1 MPQVS
6 LYLSESEMSELK
18 EQAGRASLSLS
29 AYTRKLLRDNSA
41 KNNDVQGWWSRVS
54 GKLTDN
60 TFVTPEDST
69 LDEHEIQA
77 WVQALIMYML
87 DTCVCI
93 EIMRGNLNV
102 AKARISED
110 GFSNYAIPSI
120 VAGELWTGVHKSKRV
135 HENSSLLKNFL
146 APFEIVPFDTLCSEK
161 YGEVRAYLET
171 NGSKIGNNDTMI
183 AAVALSHNATIIT
196 NNIKDFS
203 RVPGLKVECW
213 E

>member
-1 MPQVS
+1 
-6 LYLSESEMSELK
+6 
-18 EQAGRASLSLS
+18 
-29 AYTRKLLRDNSA
+29 
-41 KNNDVQGWWSRVS
+41 
-54 GKLTDN
+54 
-60 TFVTPEDST
+60 
-69 LDEHEIQA
+69 
-77 WVQALIMYML
+77 MYMI

-102 AKARISED
+102 AKERITED

-120 VAGELWTGVHKSKRV
+120 VGGELWTGVHKSKRV
-135 HENSSLLKNFL
+135 HENSNLLKNFL

-171 NGSKIGNNDTMI
+171 NGAKIGNNDTMI
-183 AAVALSHNATIIT
+183 ASVALSHNATIIT

>member
-1 MPQVS
+1 
-6 LYLSESEMSELK
+6 
-18 EQAGRASLSLS
+18 
-29 AYTRKLLRDNSA
+29 
-41 KNNDVQGWWSRVS
+41 
-54 GKLTDN
+54 
-60 TFVTPEDST
+60 
-69 LDEHEIQA
+69 
-77 WVQALIMYML
+77 MYMI

-120 VAGELWTGVHKSKRV
+120 VSGELWTGVHKSKRV
-135 HENSSLLKNFL
+135 HENSNLLKNFL
-146 APFEIVPFDTLCSEK
+146 EPFEIVPFDTLSSEK

-183 AAVALSHNATIIT
+183 ASVALSHNATIIT